1 MDGSTSLH
9 EQPGSFNCFDT
20 VGQYHADLL
29 ASPLSHLHENL
40 PSSPLPS
47 SPPRLGV
54 LDVVFFIT
62 TQFFND
68 VKRNIVQ
75 TMQIND
81 VVEEK
86 KTKKQKKLR
95 KIPEHFLY

>member
-1 MDGSTSLH
+1 MVPFCQDAWFPRPPIIIQGHTPALQSMDGSTSLH

-54 LDVVFFIT
+54 LDVVF
-62 TQFFND
+62 
-68 VKRNIVQ
+68 
-75 TMQIND
+75 
-81 VVEEK
+81 
-86 KTKKQKKLR
+86 L
-95 KIPEHFLY
+95 